1 MRPLA
6 LEAGAAFVKVLPP
19 ATATCRLRLYVST
32 KEDSVALDNYTRRQK
47 IMITAL
53 IVVIAAMFTVTGSLT
68 YMLGESSKTPS
79 KAGEMDGREYNYVEF
94 HQRIRQ
100 GLNACTFLDYGQG
113 QGDLKP
119 RAIYPRVPC
128 MTTQPQEASET
139 PFERSLLD
147 VWPRYQDNYVWCHL
161 ALVKRAEKAGVQRPS
176 NQAVWSAVHALMNAS
191 LQEFDRFPIEK
202 LYTEFHDR
210 YGYELSSI
218 EGTLRDCLMVRSY
231 VDSLVAGERAR
242 LADPQTLL
250 PGTTRREVGPHI
262 PKARI
267 CHP

>member
-113 QGDLKP
+113 QGDLKGIG
-119 RAIYPRVPC
+119 RAGHDATGDDHPAGHRDDGDDLDGVNPLVHVVPD
-128 MTTQPQEASET
+128 QVVAAS
-139 PFERSLLD
+139 D
-147 VWPRYQDNYVWCHL
+147 VDG
-161 ALVKRAEKAGVQRPS
+161 EMAGVGGRVVG
-176 NQAVWSAVHALMNAS
+176 A
-191 LQEFDRFPIEK
+191 
-202 LYTEFHDR
+202 
-210 YGYELSSI
+210 
-218 EGTLRDCLMVRSY
+218 
-231 VDSLVAGERAR
+231 AGV
-242 LADPQTLL
+242 LTQ
-250 PGTTRREVGPHI
+250 G
-262 PKARI
+262 
-267 CHP
+267 